1 MSPEVAASLALATSL
16 SRIWLE
22 KQIELNRLMIEAQQ
36 KNQPIPLAK
45 LRELS
50 SKLSDTLAAIDAEI
64 AKQEGEA

>member
-64 AKQEGEA
+64 TKQEGEA

>member
-1 MSPEVAASLALATSL
+1 VSPEVAASLALATSL